1 MNKNV
6 LFIFHSNFLHGNQ
19 GQHNRLIT
27 LVSALKKRGFEVDL
41 FGFEHFS
48 EYSFS
53 TFERDNTEHLIRRA
67 FVYDMYQQVSRKD
80 QLIQRVKNKLKRMF
94 SPNVPHLFDWTR
106 PGMREM
112 LQQILAENEY
122 CAVFNFYNY
131 LTPLLDGVAFSGK
144 KIYFMDDCCF
154 IQQQS
159 WEADKRLSTFGYL
172 LNDDLER
179 LAGYDV
185 LFNISYDEKIWFE
198 KLSGRRIHF
207 FPHLIESRH
216 HLPLPVDARK
226 WDIMYIGFHNPYN
239 AEALQWFM
247 ERVYPQLDQKLKL
260 VFVGSVTEHVD
271 CKRENIEVIPYAE
284 DLGEI
289 YKNAKLAICPMFHG
303 TGMKIKV
310 VEAMS
315 YGLPIVCNERGV
327 DGLPDKTKNGCI
339 VTNDPKEFASKINQ
353 LLADRELYEQQA
365 AQIRDYFDTVFEND
379 QYMDQLVEELTTE
392 KVKS

>member
-1 MNKNV
+1 
-6 LFIFHSNFLHGNQ
+6 LLIFHSNFLHGNQ
-19 GQHNRLIT
+19 GQHNRLISLT
-27 LVSALKKRGFEVDL
+27 KALKSRGFEVDL

-53 TFERDNTEHLIRRA
+53 TFERDNSEHLIRHA
-67 FVYDMYQQVSRKD
+67 FVYDMYQQASRID
-80 QLIQRVKNKLKRMF
+80 RFVQRVKNKLHRMF
-94 SPNVPHLFDWTR
+94 VRDVPHLFDWTR

-112 LQQILAENEY
+112 LTKILHENEY

-131 LTPLLDGVAFSGK
+131 LTPLLDGIPFSGK

-179 LAGYDV
+179 MQAYDV

-198 KLSGRRIHF
+198 KLTGRKIHF

-216 HLPLPVDARK
+216 HMLKPIDERK
-226 WDIMYIGFHNPYN
+226 WDVMYIGFHNPYN
-239 AEALQWFM
+239 TEAVQWFM
-247 ERVYPQLDQKLKL
+247 DHVYPLLDKNIRM
-260 VFVGSVTEHVD
+260 VFVGSVTDHVN
-271 CKRENIEVIPYAE
+271 CKRKNIEVIPYAE
-284 DLGEI
+284 DLKEI
-289 YKNAKLAICPMFHG
+289 YSNSKISICPMFHG

-315 YGLPIVCNERGV
+315 YGLPVVCNERGV

-339 VTNDPKEFASKINQ
+339 VTEDPAEFAHQIN
-353 LLADRELYEQQA
+353 LLLTDRAYYDRQA
-365 AQIRDYFDTVFEND
+365 AQIRDYFNTVFDND
-379 QYMDQLVEELTTE
+379 RYVVLLVKELTT
-392 KVKS
+392 KKKSI